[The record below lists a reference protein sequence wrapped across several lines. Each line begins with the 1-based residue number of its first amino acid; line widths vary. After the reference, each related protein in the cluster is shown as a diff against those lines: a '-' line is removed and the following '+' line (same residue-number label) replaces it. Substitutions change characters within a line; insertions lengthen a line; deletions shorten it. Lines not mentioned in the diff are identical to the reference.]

1 MALKSKWKQMC
12 QRSFRTSAVGCL
24 WNGAYALS
32 LPDMVAVVMGVA
44 GRWNGG

>member
-24 WNGAYALS
+24 WDGAYALS

-44 GRWNGG
+44 GRGNGG